1 MKRKLDMDRIA
12 EGLGAERR
20 GNVSATGGYFGAM
33 QLLADVEAKFRV
45 PAGGG
50 RPTDPRWTERR
61 LVPLAL
67 KTLERLED
75 ITAWVRKH
83 GGINLEPMQLAAL
96 ILEKTTSQLSEGE
109 DRGPPCAYR
118 KRGACTALG
127 SGGRRNRIGSAIP
140 TPSCIQHSGRA
151 AQPSTHGAAR
161 AKLLALSRT
170 LGSTPS
176 AFRRTLW

>member
-20 GNVSATGGYFGAM
+20 GKVSATGGYFGAM

-50 RPTDPRWTERR
+50 RPTAPR
-61 LVPLAL
+61 
-67 KTLERLED
+67 
-75 ITAWVRKH
+75 
-83 GGINLEPMQLAAL
+83 G
-96 ILEKTTSQLSEGE
+96 
-109 DRGPPCAYR
+109 
-118 KRGACTALG
+118 TALG

-140 TPSCIQHSGRA
+140 TPSCIQHSGCA

-176 AFRRTLW
+176 AFRRTLG

>member
-1 MKRKLDMDRIA
+1 GENDEAM
-12 EGLGAERR
+12 EG
-20 GNVSATGGYFGAM
+20 
-33 QLLADVEAKFRV
+33 
-45 PAGGG
+45 GGG
-50 RPTDPRWTERR
+50 REARP
-61 LVPLAL
+61 
-67 KTLERLED
+67 
-75 ITAWVRKH
+75 
-83 GGINLEPMQLAAL
+83 AAAAS
-96 ILEKTTSQLSEGE
+96 ESLSEAE

-140 TPSCIQHSGRA
+140 TPSCIQHSGCA

-176 AFRRTLW
+176 AFRRTLG